1 MRGNTGMHLRMAL
14 LLACHLL
21 VVAWRLVVLL
31 IDCRT
36 RSLSVVGRDTLGS
49 ACVLVWALLLV
60 VLLSSCANPYVQAA
74 AEGFLRGTMR
84 PVTTCT
90 TTYTSYHGR
99 SGASTNCHTY

>member
-1 MRGNTGMHLRMAL
+1 MVAVILLMIWVPLRIF
-14 LLACHLL
+14 LL
-21 VVAWRLVVLL
+21 VF
-31 IDCRT
+31 
-36 RSLSVVGRDTLGS
+36 
-49 ACVLVWALLLV
+49 
-60 VLLSSCANPYVQAA
+60 LLSSCANPYVQAA

>member
-1 MRGNTGMHLRMAL
+1 MAL

-21 VVAWRLVVLL
+21 VVAWLLVVLL
-31 IDCRT
+31 SDCRT
-36 RSLSVVGRDTLGS
+36 LSIVGRATLGA
-49 ACVLVWALLLV
+49 ACVLGWAVLLV

-74 AEGFLRGTMR
+74 AEGFLRGAMR

-99 SGASTNCHTY
+99 SGTSTSCHTY